1 MLLSEAYQNTVE
13 AISESY
19 EGLYKNVWVGT
30 PYETY
35 YKLSSKTKG
44 TFGERQ
50 MKKIF
55 LAFGHLVEKSTNV
68 EHDMLVDGT
77 KIEIKFSL
85 ASAPTDKNLGAKLIE
100 VNGFIFNHIGLKKDW
115 EKLVL
120 CGINPKKTNPFVNLR
135 KKTAPR
141 EWEECNIYV
150 IDKADLLDFMANNP
164 NNTVFKRQQGGEDGG
179 NDDYMISGRSRFNQL
194 VKLPFVRKY
203 TGPESL

>member
-1 MLLSEAYQNTVE
+1 MLLSEIYQNTVE
-13 AISESY
+13 TIDESY

-68 EHDMLVDGT
+68 EHDMLVDG
-77 KIEIKFSL
+77 KKVEIKFSL
-85 ASAPTDKNLGAKLIE
+85 APAPTDKTHGAKMIE

-115 EKLVL
+115 EKLFL
-120 CGINPKKTNPFVNLR
+120 CGVNPSWPNPFINLR

-141 EWEECNIYV
+141 QWEECNIYV
-150 IDKADLLDFMANNP
+150 INKADLVYFMEKNP
-164 NNTVFKRQQGGEDGG
+164 NNPIFKRQQGGKHGG
-179 NDDYMISGRSRFNQL
+179 NDDYMISGRSKFNQL

-203 TGPESL
+203 TGPKSL